1 MNDEQFMLG
10 LDGLIENSLPENLSE
25 IQHSILNATEQGIL
39 SKDEVYNIMNVHECA
54 ATDLMLEFERLQ
66 VIMEEDSRVPNRINF
81 PKIDL
86 IEHEQIMDSHTLRQD
101 IADLRYE
108 NSSLKSNIQTIKQK
122 LFESENKV
130 LRLYKRGIISRIL
143 NRKV

>member
-1 MNDEQFMLG
+1 MLG